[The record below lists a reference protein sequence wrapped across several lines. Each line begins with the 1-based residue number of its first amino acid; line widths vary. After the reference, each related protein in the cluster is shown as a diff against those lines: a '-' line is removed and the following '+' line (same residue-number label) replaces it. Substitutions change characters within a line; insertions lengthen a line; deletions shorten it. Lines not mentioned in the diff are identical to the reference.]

1 MKKPPKRDE
10 SLEPISD
17 EHYNLLMFGWKISEA
32 MRNNI
37 ETERIK
43 AYADWFKEKYLEPHT
58 EIEKKHVFPI
68 LGMDNVRVK
77 KAMANHRRL
86 LRLFNDT
93 TNVYKSLNR
102 IEEEIGRYI
111 RFEER
116 ILYNEIQAV
125 ATKKQLQ
132 DIKKHHEAVSFSDK
146 EWKDKFWIA

>member
-1 MKKPPKRDE
+1 MKEFMKRDA
-10 SLEPISD
+10 SLEPISE
-17 EHYNLLMFGWKISEA
+17 EHYKLLFLGWKISEA
-32 MRNNI
+32 MRNGI
-37 ETERIK
+37 ETKRIK
-43 AYADWFKEKYLEPHT
+43 AYTDWFKNKYLEPHF
-58 EIEKKHVFPI
+58 EIEKKYVFPI
-68 LGMDNVRVK
+68 LGIDNVRVK

-116 ILYNEIQAV
+116 VLYNEIQSV

-132 DIKKHHEAVSFSDK
+132 DIEKHHEAVSFSDE
-146 EWKDKFWIA
+146 EWEDQFWIS